1 MNYIFGVIG
10 GQSAGP
16 QPTGAETVS
25 EFLFMIIYLTLVNKL
40 TSNLWFKSSEC
51 NSIVYLYAFITVR
64 DQ

>member
-25 EFLFMIIYLTLVNKL
+25 
-40 TSNLWFKSSEC
+40 
-51 NSIVYLYAFITVR
+51 FISVR
-64 DQ
+64 DDLFSENIFIPVI